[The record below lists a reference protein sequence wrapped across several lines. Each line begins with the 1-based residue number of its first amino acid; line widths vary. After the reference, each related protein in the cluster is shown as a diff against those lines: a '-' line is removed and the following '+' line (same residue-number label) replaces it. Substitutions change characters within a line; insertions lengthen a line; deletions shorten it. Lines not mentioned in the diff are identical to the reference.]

1 VLRPADANETSHAYR
16 IAVGDDVPTAILLTR
31 QDVPVLEGTEDA
43 FEGVSQ
49 GAYVL
54 VEDEAADITLIGSGS
69 EVQLCVAAR
78 FLLAERHIAA
88 RVVSMP
94 SWDLFE
100 SASDDYQDSV
110 LPVEVPVLAV
120 EAASSFGW
128 DRYADATVSIDT
140 YGASGDGGDVFA
152 HFGFTAD
159 HVADEAIALLAS
171 LAPPQEGE

>member
-1 VLRPADANETSHAYR
+1 MPGR
-16 IAVGDDVPTAILLTR
+16 AVN
-31 QDVPVLEGTEDA
+31 
-43 FEGVSQ
+43 
-49 GAYVL
+49 
-54 VEDEAADITLIGSGS
+54 
-69 EVQLCVAAR
+69 
-78 FLLAERHIAA
+78 LLAERGIAA

-100 SASDDYQDSV
+100 AAADEYQDRV

-159 HVADEAIALLAS
+159 HVADEAIALLGS
-171 LAPPQEGE
+171 LAVANGEARPIGKESDVTRLHDLFDQQGQSPWIDNLQRSYLQRWNPRSSCGGRRSGCDLEPDDLPEGDKRVLRL